1 MARLTFEA
9 PFKPF
14 VHRWEKFNKAIH
26 EQNDAITKEHL
37 MLLYTTLKQEL
48 KETIAAKDD
57 FIANGVITYE
67 HLWTIFQPGCNVYSV
82 EDGRDYATQFVQG
95 NYIEHQKYGPCY
107 QLQCS
112 KVDWDGEQ
120 FGYAT
125 KYTLVPGFLG
135 TKPITQ
141 LQSFPLEFHPNCALV
156 TEKLVARGKLFEN
169 YQGYHYK
176 AYKGNAIMQTRC
188 GPAKINVESRIII
201 DRYAHGRF
209 NPNQHMCLS
218 PLTRTIRKASD
229 NSDSD
234 EDYEESYYESDA
246 EMDIDNDESL
256 AKAKAMKRIPL
267 TKAQLLI
274 CTPLVSGYA
283 LKTKRWLEFF
293 VDSVSDIIWNQNA
306 FESLVLPDDQKE
318 LILSFA
324 ESQILYKQKF
334 DDFVSGK
341 GKGIIMLLSGVS
353 HQIIHLIISDQY
365 TLDSWRWQNFDCR
378 ICRRTHARPPLH
390 DGSI

>member
-1 MARLTFEA
+1 
-9 PFKPF
+9 
-14 VHRWEKFNKAIH
+14 
-26 EQNDAITKEHL
+26 

-67 HLWTIFQPGCNVYSV
+67 HLWTIFQPGCNIYSV
-82 EDGRDYATQFVQG
+82 EDCRDYATKFVQAS
-95 NYIEHQKYGPCY
+95 YVEHQKYGPSY

-112 KVDWDGEQ
+112 KVDWDGEK

-141 LQSFPLEFHPNCALV
+141 LQSFPLEFHPDCELV
-156 TEKLVARGKLFEN
+156 TERLIARGKLFEH

-176 AYKGNAIMQTRC
+176 AYKGIAIMQTRC
-188 GPAKINVESRIII
+188 GPAKVNVDSRIII

-209 NPNQHMCLS
+209 NPNQHTSLS
-218 PLTRTIRKASD
+218 PLTRSIKKTSD
-229 NSDSD
+229 VVDSDSD
-234 EDYEESYYESDA
+234 DEESYYEDSDM
-246 EMDIDNDESL
+246 EMDIDNEESL
-256 AKAKAMKRIPL
+256 AKAKATKRVPL
-267 TKAQLLI
+267 TKDQLLI
-274 CTPLVSGYA
+274 CTPMVSGYA

-293 VDSVSDIIWNQNA
+293 VDTISDIIWNKNA
-306 FESLVLPDDQKE
+306 FESLVLPEDQKE

-353 HQIIHLIISDQY
+353 PIQSIPSEYNRL
-365 TLDSWRWQNFDCR
+365 TWRR
-378 ICRRTHARPPLH
+378 LLVLARP
-390 DGSI
+390 